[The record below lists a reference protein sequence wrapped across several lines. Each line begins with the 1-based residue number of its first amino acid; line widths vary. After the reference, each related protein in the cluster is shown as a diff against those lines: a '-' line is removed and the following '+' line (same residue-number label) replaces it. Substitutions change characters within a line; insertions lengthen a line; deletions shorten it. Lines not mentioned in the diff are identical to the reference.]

1 MEKGILIVDDSP
13 LNRGLLSDIL
23 SDEYNIL
30 EAESG
35 EKAVIALSRNADD
48 IHLVLLDLNMPG
60 MDGFEVLRWMRA
72 KGLLDSIAVIVIS
85 AENSNT
91 IIEKAYE
98 LGVTDYISRPFDTI
112 IVRRR
117 VSNTIALYAKQR
129 RLEDLVID
137 QMYKNERD
145 NKLMISILS
154 HIVEFRNG
162 ESGAHIIHIN
172 VLTRMLLER
181 LAEIS
186 EDYNLSSID
195 INLISTA
202 SALHDIGKITVPSSI
217 LNKPGRLTGE
227 EFEIMKQHAARGA
240 EMLKSLEAFQ
250 SERLIEVAYQICRWH
265 HERYDGSGYPD
276 GLAGEAIPIA
286 AQVVAIADVY
296 DALTSNRCYKIA
308 FPHEKAMSMIING
321 ECGQFNPLLL
331 RCLGDISGDIPARLE
346 EAGESKFAKADLQA
360 IAENALGKANIKMPK
375 MTH

>member
-1 MEKGILIVDDSP
+1 MEKGILIVDDASM
-13 LNRGLLSDIL
+13 NRALLSDIL

-35 EKAVIALSRNADD
+35 EKAVNMLARNADA

-60 MDGFEVLRWMRA
+60 MDGFEVLRWMKG
-72 KGLLDSIAVIVIS
+72 KGLLESIAVIIIS
-85 AENSNT
+85 AENST
-91 IIEKAYE
+91 DIIERAYE
-98 LGVTDYISRPFDTI
+98 MGVTDYISRPFDMVV
-112 IVRRR
+112 VRRR

-162 ESGAHIIHIN
+162 ESGSHIMHIH

-186 EDYNLSSID
+186 DQYNLSPVE

-202 SALHDIGKITVPSSI
+202 SALHDVGKITVPSSI

-227 EFEIMKQHAARGA
+227 EFEIMKQHALKGA
-240 EMLKSLEAFQ
+240 EILKSLEAYQ
-250 SERLIEVAYQICRWH
+250 SERLVEIAYQICRWH

-276 GLAGEAIPIA
+276 GLVGEDIPIS
-286 AQVVAIADVY
+286 AQVVSLADVY

-308 FPHEKAMSMIING
+308 FPHEKAMQMIING

-331 RCLGDISGDIPARLE
+331 SCLRDIADDIPSRLE
-346 EAGESKFAKADLQA
+346 KSVANKYDKMEMKSIAEAVLEKAD
-360 IAENALGKANIKMPK
+360 IKMSRI
-375 MTH
+375 TH